1 MSRNSS
7 RTQVA
12 DSEPSVGE
20 SAMSTAKDV
29 AAEMSKAASAIGG
42 AAGATMSSAQERAA
56 AAVAEL
62 SEKSKKAKRQAD
74 KALKKAEKSDRK
86 SSKQMRKAQAK
97 AADVFAGVVE
107 DVAAAMSGTAEPVR
121 SKKKGPVKKV
131 VGVAVIGGVVFVAVR
146 TMRGRRQPD
155 SLTAPVRP
163 IPRPAEQAENNGRA
177 GEAAESPTAAEED

>member
-1 MSRNSS
+1 
-7 RTQVA
+7 
-12 DSEPSVGE
+12 
-20 SAMSTAKDV
+20 MSTAKDI

-121 SKKKGPVKKV
+121 SNKKKGPVKKV